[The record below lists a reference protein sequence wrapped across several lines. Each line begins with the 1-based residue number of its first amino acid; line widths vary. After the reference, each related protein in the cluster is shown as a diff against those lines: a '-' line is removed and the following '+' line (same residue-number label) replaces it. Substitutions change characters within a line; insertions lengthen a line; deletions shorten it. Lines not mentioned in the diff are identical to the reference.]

1 MNYKHAIALVIIFLG
16 IVLVVEASWKIYKM
30 DDIKDDV
37 TEVISPYTSEKAQS
51 EINEI
56 LEKSYGYN
64 KKRIYTTLAAGIA
77 LVTAGSGMLY
87 FFRKRK

>member
-16 IVLVVEASWKIYKM
+16 MVLVVEASWKIYKM

-37 TEVISPYTSEKAQS
+37 TEVISPYTSEKAQG
-51 EINEI
+51 EINQI

-64 KKRIYTTLAAGIA
+64 RKRIYSTLAVGIA
-77 LVTAGSGMLY
+77 LVATGSGLLY
-87 FFRKRK
+87 FFRKRR